1 MGKEMSKLD
10 DKIKEH
16 KKSSDTALN
25 TIIHRISKL
34 EKESET
40 YNKEKE
46 AWEKEER
53 WETEKEQEK
62 EEWRKQQEE
71 WGKEREDMREQIELL
86 KASIASLTPEEGE
99 MHTDTKEALKEELTK
114 ALTASIEDK
123 LEATKNGWVE
133 VVKKNIKK
141 EAREEAQKEEI
152 LMNEDEAILQKAI
165 AYEAEHGFP
174 NTAGR
179 TKRFSE
185 FLASKLFTLSY
196 ANSSQSNKE
205 LNLLFNMA
213 QSYEIMDV
221 GKRVVMLNKVVAL
234 LGFKSVQDL
243 SDHHHAV
250 NEASKDLD
258 TGSLERNYRLNAN
271 QLLQKISHPAIV
283 FGSSERIELFN
294 FSDRQTGTDGK
305 QPLPTCDVAGVD
317 DADITVQ
324 PHSVVGVTK
333 RKGSLPMGSERG
345 ASGQVRKAK
354 KAAKK
359 VMASDRYEDW
369 MLNKP
374 ISLMEGLSPTMCSQ
388 LEDNGFYTLRKLLQH
403 YPRNYLNFLQAGQTI
418 EDGQFL
424 NFSGKIVSSRS
435 HNKKGL
441 GILEIL
447 IANEGHQVERG
458 NENKE
463 KNPVTLHVTKF
474 FSGARYSSKWFLDKM
489 VEKYPVGA
497 YAAVSGKV
505 KTLQYTNHYEVKEY
519 SLELVKDIENTDKA
533 PSLYPIY
540 PAKGRLD
547 AKFFKLCI
555 QKVLP
560 NLPLNIDPFPEPY
573 KVARNLM
580 DLREAYNGIHSPD
593 TEAVVEKARQR
604 FVFDEFL
611 YLQVLVAPFCFFR
624 NTAVLMW
631 GLAGNHISRDF
642 VFSRGFQEDSIDVF
656 QKFSI
661 LQCLQVILKR
671 HLCFEKQVGLPTI

>member
-1 MGKEMSKLD
+1 MD
-10 DKIKEH
+10 
-16 KKSSDTALN
+16 A
-25 TIIHRISKL
+25 
-34 EKESET
+34 
-40 YNKEKE
+40 YNKKITVQSRGKTLILYVKLKGESIPTVSASAITSVMKKHLFACLVFARE
-46 AWEKEER
+46 VSDCDESNLSVLD
-53 WETEKEQEK
+53 TEKSMFL
-62 EEWRKQQEE
+62 QQYS
-71 WGKEREDMREQIELL
+71 D
-86 KASIASLTPEEGE
+86 
-99 MHTDTKEALKEELTK
+99 
-114 ALTASIEDK
+114 
-123 LEATKNGWVE
+123 
-133 VVKKNIKK
+133 
-141 EAREEAQKEEI
+141 
-152 LMNEDEAILQKAI
+152 
-165 AYEAEHGFP
+165 
-174 NTAGR
+174 
-179 TKRFSE
+179 RFSDSLPSQLPPE
-185 FLASKLFTLSY
+185 RPEDHAIDLVAG
-196 ANSSQSNKE
+196 SSPPNRPP
-205 LNLLFNMA
+205 
-213 QSYEIMDV
+213 Y
-221 GKRVVMLNKVVAL
+221 RVVAL

-250 NEASKDLD
+250 NEASKDLN
-258 TGSLERNYRLNAN
+258 TGSLERNYRSNAN
-271 QLLQKISHPAIV
+271 QLLQKSSHPAIV

-305 QPLPTCDVAGVD
+305 QPLAICDVAGVD

-324 PHSVVGVTK
+324 PRSIVGVTK

-359 VMASDRYEDW
+359 VMASDRYEEW

-374 ISLMEGLSPTMCSQ
+374 ISLMDGLSPTMCSQ

-505 KTLQYTNHYEVKEY
+505 KALQYTNHYEVKEY
-519 SLELVKDIENTDKA
+519 SLELVKDVENTDKA

-560 NLPLNIDPFPEPY
+560 NLPLNIDPFPEHY
-573 KVARNLM
+573 KVAHNLM
-580 DLREAYNGIHSPD
+580 DLREAYIGIHSPD
-593 TEAVVEKARQR
+593 TEAIAEKARQR

-611 YLQVLVAPFCFFR
+611 YLQV
-624 NTAVLMW
+624 
-631 GLAGNHISRDF
+631 
-642 VFSRGFQEDSIDVF
+642 
-656 QKFSI
+656 
-661 LQCLQVILKR
+661 ILKG
-671 HLCFEKQVGLPTI
+671 HLCFEKQVGLPTN